1 LQTTDRVRINAEEYP
16 NVIIIYMALLEIKK
30 YPEKILKQKATPIEA
45 VDGDVHRLID
55 DMIET
60 MYAARGIGLAANQVG
75 VSKRLCVIDTSGS
88 DERSE
93 LIVLV
98 NPVIVE
104 KEGAEESDEGCLSI
118 PGYLPVIKR
127 SAKVIVNGLNR
138 GGKPVQLEA
147 TGLLSRALQ
156 HEIDHLDGLLII
168 DRISPI
174 KRDFFKKRFKKSLK
188 EAAGI
193 K

>member
-1 LQTTDRVRINAEEYP
+1 
-16 NVIIIYMALLEIKK
+16 MALLEIKK

-45 VDGDVHRLID
+45 VDNDVHRLID

-88 DERSE
+88 GERSE
-93 LIVLV
+93 LIVLI
-98 NPVIVE
+98 NPVISE

-118 PGYLPVIKR
+118 PGYLRVIKR
-127 SAKVIVNGLNR
+127 SARVIVKGLNR

-174 KRDFFKKRFKKSLK
+174 KREFFKKRFKRSLK
-188 EAAGI
+188 EAAGT